1 MTKAK
6 KIMAVTI
13 AVITLMSMCIFLAP
27 EKDDSVGMI
36 KVEAATKNDL
46 LKKQAD
52 LEKKQASL
60 KSKLSSVRDKAAS
73 AQEELNAI
81 NDIVENLQDQVS
93 TLNATIDVTEQE
105 IKELDSEIAKR
116 QVEIDNNYDN
126 FKNRLRAMYM
136 SGDITGGLEVLL
148 STDSY
153 DNLLTRMYYIE
164 KMAEHDQSIIDSIT
178 ADKQTFEEQKIDVE
192 AKRAK
197 LAEQKK
203 TLNAKKTELDEE
215 KAEAQKIVKEIEKE
229 QKALEEQQKKIDAQ
243 MDSAKRQLDALIK
256 AETKK
261 DVGSKYVGGGFK
273 WPTPGYGTITS
284 PYGMRWGKLH
294 KGIDIGA
301 PTGAKIV
308 ASNQG
313 KVVTST
319 YQSSYGNYVIINHGG
334 GYMTVYAH
342 MSKRLV
348 SVGTYVAKGQ
358 TIGKVGSTGHSTGPH
373 LHFEIRVN
381 GTAVNPR
388 KYV

>member
-6 KIMAVTI
+6 KIMAGLI
-13 AVITLMSMCIFLAP
+13 AVLTIMSSCVFLAP
-27 EKDDSVGMI
+27 EKNPAGVMS
-36 KVEAATKNDL
+36 VEAATQDELLAKQKN
-46 LKKQAD
+46 
-52 LEKKQASL
+52 LEKQQASL
-60 KSKLSSVRDKAAS
+60 KSQLSTVRDKAAS

-81 NDIVENLQDQVS
+81 NKLVENLESQVD
-93 TLNATIDVTEQE
+93 TLNATIEATEAE
-105 IKELDSEIAKR
+105 IANIESEIQQREDK
-116 QVEIDNNYDN
+116 IDENYDT
-126 FKNRLRAMYM
+126 FKARLRAMYM
-136 SGDITGGLEVLL
+136 SGDVTGGIEVLL

-153 DNLLTRMYYIE
+153 DDLLTRMYYIE
-164 KMAEHDQSIIDSIT
+164 KMAEHDQSIIDAIT
-178 ADKQTFEEQKIDVE
+178 EDKATFENKKIQVVAKKTSLDSQK
-192 AKRAK
+192 A
-197 LAEQKK
+197 

-215 KAEAQKIVKEIEKE
+215 KAAAQKIVKQIQEE
-229 QKALEEQQKKIDAQ
+229 QKALEEEQKKIDKM
-243 MDSAKRQLDALIK
+243 MDSAKAQLDALIR

-261 DVGSKYVGGGFK
+261 DVGSSYVGGGFK

-301 PTGAKIV
+301 PTGATIV

-313 KVVTST
+313 KVVTSA

-342 MSKRLV
+342 MSKRLA
-348 SVGTYVAKGQ
+348 SVGQYVAKGQ